1 MPERIRAP
9 RAQMFQSFDAL
20 EGFRD
25 IIRAQ
30 EKIVVE
36 KRELTDDDCDQLNQ
50 TIMQIEKGMMVK
62 VVFYEDGQFVQ
73 VEGKVAK
80 INFDTKILQIVK
92 KKIKMNTIFELE
104 RL

>member
-36 KRELTDDDCDQLNQ
+36 KRELTEDDCDQLNQ

-80 INFDTKILQIVK
+80 INLDAKILQIVK
-92 KKIKMNTIFELE
+92 KKIKMNAIFELE

>member
-9 RAQMFQSFDAL
+9 GAQMFQSFDAL

-36 KRELTDDDCDQLNQ
+36 KRELTEDDCDQLNQ

-80 INFDTKILQIVK
+80 INLDTKILQIVK
-92 KKIKMNTIFELE
+92 KKIKMNAIFELE

>member
-9 RAQMFQSFDAL
+9 REHMFQSFDAL

-36 KRELTDDDCDQLNQ
+36 KRELTEDDCDQLNQ

-80 INFDTKILQIVK
+80 INLDTKILQIVK
-92 KKIKMNTIFELE
+92 KKIKMNAIFELE

>member
-30 EKIVVE
+30 EKIVVG
-36 KRELTDDDCDQLNQ
+36 KRELTEDDCDQLNQ

-80 INFDTKILQIVK
+80 INLHTKILQIVK
-92 KKIKMNTIFELE
+92 KKIKMNAIFELE

>member
-36 KRELTDDDCDQLNQ
+36 KRELTEDDCDQLNQ

-80 INFDTKILQIVK
+80 INLDTKILQIFK
-92 KKIKMNTIFELE
+92 KKIKMNAIFELE